1 MAKILT
7 DNWHLCTPT
16 QTLLVN
22 EPVRFVLFHIIYK
35 TSETSIL
42 SVYNNSFPW
51 VSVPVNY
58 LNFRET
64 GPRVTKTAQLNFDRF
79 CTRLDGAYSN
89 SYSRFRSEEER
100 GFSCFPRQSSLK

>member
-7 DNWHLCTPT
+7 ENWHLCTPI

-58 LNFRET
+58 LKFRET
-64 GPRVTKTAQLNFDRF
+64 GPRVIKTAQPNFDRF
-79 CTRLDGAYSN
+79 CTRLDRAYSN
-89 SYSRFRSEEER
+89 SYSRFWS
-100 GFSCFPRQSSLK
+100 